1 MSICGI
7 GESNISLCNEVLLFV
22 VYGTILDLVWYY
34 GCQERKDDEDMI
46 IVLYTLVLIINII
59 IWFNSTFVETSL

>member
-7 GESNISLCNEVLLFV
+7 CESNISLCNDVLLFV

-34 GCQERKDDEDMI
+34 GWCQERKDDEDMI
-46 IVLYTLVLIINII
+46 IRK
-59 IWFNSTFVETSL
+59 